1 MKLVIA
7 EKPSVAKTI
16 AKVIGA
22 SKHNDGYLSGGGYAV
37 SWCFGHLAELAQ
49 AESYNESYSKWKYD
63 DLPIIPDTWQYTVSE
78 DKRKQFEIISNLM
91 HDKSVTEVI
100 NACDAGREGEL
111 IFRTVFNL
119 SGCKKPMKRLW
130 ISSMEDA
137 AIRDGFNNLRPG
149 SAYDNLYLA
158 ALCRSKADWLV
169 GINATRLFSV
179 LYHRTLNVG
188 RVVSPTLAMIVQR
201 EAEIKAFKSE
211 SFYKVFLDFD
221 GFKAESERFADEES
235 AAAVAQICNN
245 EEAVVKAV
253 ERKEKSEKAPTLY
266 DLTTLQREANRTLGY
281 TAQQTLDYLQSLYE
295 KKLCTYPRTDSKF
308 LTEDMKNS
316 VDEIVAISTDVLGLM
331 SPKSVNRD
339 KICNNKKVSDHHAII
354 LTKSVKNTDTHPL
367 LAGEQEILK
376 LIAKRTL
383 CAVSEPYVYTETSV
397 VICCRGMEFNA
408 KGKSVISLGWKV
420 FVKTD
425 EEDNSLPELSEG
437 QSLIT
442 NYISVKEGKTTP
454 PKHFT
459 EDTILSAME
468 NAGANDIPDE
478 AFSGYPAQAG
488 LRGEKEEQQSGVDTR
503 QTAGVTERR
512 LFRRGLGTPAT
523 RAAIIEKLVSAGF
536 VTRIKGQKTINL
548 IPEGIGASLITIL
561 PEELQSPLLT
571 AQWEQQLLLI
581 EKGEIN
587 PDDFMSAIEDMVN
600 TLVRD
605 YKVIDGA
612 EVLFPSGREVVGKC
626 PRCGS
631 NVTESKKG
639 YFCEKNNCRFALWK
653 DNRFLTSKRVSLS
666 SKMAEKLLKDGKAYV
681 SGIYS
686 EKTGKKYDAFIVMTD
701 DGIKTTFG
709 LDFTK
714 GGALNGR

>member
-22 SKHNDGYLSGGGYAV
+22 TKHNDGYLSGGGYAV

-63 DLPIIPDTWQYTVSE
+63 DLPIIPDTWQYAVSE
-78 DKRKQFEIISNLM
+78 DKRKQFEIISNLI

-119 SGCKKPMKRLW
+119 AGCSKPMKRLW
-130 ISSMEDA
+130 ISSMEDT
-137 AIRDGFNNLRPG
+137 AIKDGFNNLRPG
-149 SAYDNLYLA
+149 SEYDALYNA

-188 RVVSPTLAMIVQR
+188 RVISPTLAMIVQR

-211 SFYKVFLDFD
+211 PFYKVFLDFD

-253 ERKEKSEKAPTLY
+253 ERKEKNEKAPTLY

-316 VDEIVAISTDVLGLM
+316 VDEIVTISADVLNLV
-331 SPKSVNRD
+331 SPNSID
-339 KICNNKKVSDHHAII
+339 KDKVCNNKKVSDHHAII
-354 LTKSVKNTDTHPL
+354 LTKSVKNTDTHSL

-383 CAVSEPYVYTETSV
+383 CAVSEPYVYTETSA
-397 VICCRGMEFNA
+397 VICCGGKEFNA
-408 KGKSVISLGWKV
+408 KGKSVINLGWKA

-425 EEDNSLPELSEG
+425 EEDNNLPKLSEG
-437 QSLIT
+437 QLLIT

-478 AFSGYPAQAG
+478 A
-488 LRGEKEEQQSGVDTR
+488 
-503 QTAGVTERR
+503 ERK
-512 LFRRGLGTPAT
+512 GLGTPAT
-523 RAAIIEKLVSAGF
+523 RASIIEKLVSVGF
-536 VTRIKGQKTINL
+536 VTRTKGQKNVHL

-587 PDDFMSAIEDMVN
+587 PDDFMSAIENMVN

-612 EVLFPSGREVVGKC
+612 EVLFPSEREVVGKC

-701 DGIKTTFG
+701 DGTKTTFG

-714 GGALNGR
+714 GGTLNG

>member
-22 SKHNDGYLSGGGYAV
+22 TKHNDGYLSGDGYAV

-49 AESYNESYSKWKYD
+49 AESYNESYGKWKHS
-63 DLPIIPDTWQYTVSE
+63 DLPIIPDTWQYAVSE

-119 SGCKKPMKRLW
+119 AGCSKPMKRLW
-130 ISSMEDA
+130 ISSMEDT
-137 AIRDGFNNLRPG
+137 AIKDGFNNLRPG
-149 SAYDNLYLA
+149 SEYDALYNA

-211 SFYKVFLDFD
+211 PFYKLFLDFD

-308 LTEDMKNS
+308 LTEDMKNT
-316 VDEIVAISTDVLGLM
+316 VNEIVAISADVLGLM
-331 SPKSVNRD
+331 SPNSINKD
-339 KICNNKKVSDHHAII
+339 KVCNNKKVSDHHAII
-354 LTKSVKNTDTHPL
+354 LTKSVKNTDTHSL

-383 CAVSEPYVYTETSV
+383 CAVSEPYVYTETSA
-397 VICCRGMEFNA
+397 VICCRGKEFNA
-408 KGKSVISLGWKV
+408 KGKSVINLGWKA

-425 EEDNSLPELSEG
+425 EEDNNLPKLSEG
-437 QSLIT
+437 QMLIT

-478 AFSGYPAQAG
+478 A
-488 LRGEKEEQQSGVDTR
+488 
-503 QTAGVTERR
+503 ERK
-512 LFRRGLGTPAT
+512 GLGTPAT
-523 RAAIIEKLVSAGF
+523 RAAIIEKLVSVGF
-536 VTRIKGQKTINL
+536 VTRTKGQKNVNL

-631 NVTESKKG
+631 NVAESKKG

-701 DGIKTTFG
+701 DGTKTTFG

-714 GGALNGR
+714 GGTLNG

>member
-22 SKHNDGYLSGGGYAV
+22 TKHNDGYLSGDGYAV

-49 AESYNESYSKWKYD
+49 AESYNESYGKWKYS
-63 DLPIIPDTWQYTVSE
+63 DLPIIPDTWQYAVSE

-119 SGCKKPMKRLW
+119 AGCSKPMKRLW
-130 ISSMEDA
+130 ISSMEDT
-137 AIRDGFNNLRPG
+137 AIKDGFNNLRPG
-149 SAYDNLYLA
+149 SEYDALYNA

-211 SFYKVFLDFD
+211 PFYKLFLDFD

-308 LTEDMKNS
+308 LTEDMKNT
-316 VDEIVAISTDVLGLM
+316 VNEIVAISADVLGLM
-331 SPKSVNRD
+331 SPNSINKD
-339 KICNNKKVSDHHAII
+339 KVCNNKKVSDHHAII
-354 LTKSVKNTDTHPL
+354 LTKSVKNTDTHSL

-383 CAVSEPYVYTETSV
+383 CAVSEPYVYTETSA
-397 VICCRGMEFNA
+397 VICCGGKEFNA
-408 KGKSVISLGWKV
+408 KGKSVINLGWKA

-425 EEDNSLPELSEG
+425 EEDNNLPKLSEG

-478 AFSGYPAQAG
+478 A
-488 LRGEKEEQQSGVDTR
+488 
-503 QTAGVTERR
+503 ERK
-512 LFRRGLGTPAT
+512 GLGTPAT
-523 RAAIIEKLVSAGF
+523 RAAIIEKLVSVGF
-536 VTRIKGQKTINL
+536 VTRTKGQKNVNL

-701 DGIKTTFG
+701 DGTKTTFG

-714 GGALNGR
+714 GGTLNG

>member
-49 AESYNESYSKWKYD
+49 AESYNESYGKWKHS
-63 DLPIIPDTWQYTVSE
+63 DLPIIPDTWQYAVSE

-119 SGCKKPMKRLW
+119 AGCSKPMKRLW
-130 ISSMEDA
+130 ISSMEDT
-137 AIRDGFNNLRPG
+137 AIKDAFNNLRPG
-149 SAYDNLYLA
+149 SEYDALYNA

-188 RVVSPTLAMIVQR
+188 RVISPTLAMIVQR

-211 SFYKVFLDFD
+211 PFYKVFLDFD

-308 LTEDMKNS
+308 LTEDMKNT
-316 VDEIVAISTDVLGLM
+316 VNEIVAIAADVLGLV
-331 SPKSVNRD
+331 SPNSID
-339 KICNNKKVSDHHAII
+339 KDKVCNNKKVSDHHAII
-354 LTKSVKNTDTHPL
+354 LTKSVKNTDTHSL

-383 CAVSEPYVYTETSV
+383 CAVSEPYVYTETSA
-397 VICCRGMEFNA
+397 VICCGGKEFNA
-408 KGKSVISLGWKV
+408 KGKSVINLGWKA

-425 EEDNSLPELSEG
+425 EGDNNLPNLGEG

-459 EDTILSAME
+459 EDTILFAME

-488 LRGEKEEQQSGVDTR
+488 LRGEKEEQQSGVATR
-503 QTAGVTERR
+503 QTVGVTERS

-523 RAAIIEKLVSAGF
+523 RAAIIEKLVSVGF
-536 VTRIKGQKTINL
+536 VTRTKGQKNVNL

-587 PDDFMSAIEDMVN
+587 PDDFMSAIENMVN

-666 SKMAEKLLKDGKAYV
+666 SKMAEKLLKDSKAYV

-701 DGIKTTFG
+701 DGTKTTFG

-714 GGALNGR
+714 GGTLNG

>member
-49 AESYNESYSKWKYD
+49 AESYNESYGKWKHS
-63 DLPIIPDTWQYTVSE
+63 DLPIIPDTWQYAVSE

-119 SGCKKPMKRLW
+119 AGCSKPMKRLW
-130 ISSMEDA
+130 ISSMEDT
-137 AIRDGFNNLRPG
+137 AIKDAFNNLRPG
-149 SAYDNLYLA
+149 SEYDALYNA

-188 RVVSPTLAMIVQR
+188 RVISPTLAMIVQR

-211 SFYKVFLDFD
+211 PFYKVFLDFD

-308 LTEDMKNS
+308 LTEDMKNT
-316 VDEIVAISTDVLGLM
+316 VNEIVAIAADVLGLA
-331 SPKSVNRD
+331 SPNSID
-339 KICNNKKVSDHHAII
+339 KDKVCNNKKVSDHHAII
-354 LTKSVKNTDTHPL
+354 LTKSEKNTDTHSL

-397 VICCRGMEFNA
+397 VICCGGKEFNA
-408 KGKSVISLGWKV
+408 KGKSVINLGWKA

-425 EEDNSLPELSEG
+425 DEDNNPTKLSEG

-503 QTAGVTERR
+503 QTAGVTERS

-523 RAAIIEKLVSAGF
+523 RAAIIEKLVSVGF
-536 VTRIKGQKTINL
+536 VTRTKGQKNVHL

-587 PDDFMSAIEDMVN
+587 PDDFMSAIENIVN

-701 DGIKTTFG
+701 DGTKTTFG

-714 GGALNGR
+714 GGTLNG

>member
-22 SKHNDGYLSGGGYAV
+22 SKHNDGYLSGDGYAV

-49 AESYNESYSKWKYD
+49 AESYNESYGKWKHS
-63 DLPIIPDTWQYTVSE
+63 DLPIIPDTWQYAVSE

-119 SGCKKPMKRLW
+119 AGCSKPMKRLW
-130 ISSMEDA
+130 ISSMEDT
-137 AIRDGFNNLRPG
+137 AIKDGFNNLRPG
-149 SAYDNLYLA
+149 SEYDALYNA

-211 SFYKVFLDFD
+211 PFYKLFLDFD

-308 LTEDMKNS
+308 LTEDMKNT
-316 VDEIVAISTDVLGLM
+316 VNEIVAISADVLGLM
-331 SPKSVNRD
+331 SPNSINKD
-339 KICNNKKVSDHHAII
+339 KVCNNKKVSDHHAII
-354 LTKSVKNTDTHPL
+354 LTKSVKNTDTHSL

-383 CAVSEPYVYTETSV
+383 CAVSEPYVYTETSA
-397 VICCRGMEFNA
+397 VICCGGKEFNA
-408 KGKSVISLGWKV
+408 KGKSVINLGWKA

-425 EEDNSLPELSEG
+425 EEDNNLPKLSEG
-437 QSLIT
+437 EMLIT

-478 AFSGYPAQAG
+478 A
-488 LRGEKEEQQSGVDTR
+488 
-503 QTAGVTERR
+503 ERK
-512 LFRRGLGTPAT
+512 GLGTPAT
-523 RAAIIEKLVSAGF
+523 RAAIIEKLVSVGF
-536 VTRIKGQKTINL
+536 VTRTKGQKNVNL

-631 NVTESKKG
+631 NVAESKKG

-686 EKTGKKYDAFIVMTD
+686 EKTGKKYDAFIIMTD
-701 DGIKTTFG
+701 DGTKTTFG

-714 GGALNGR
+714 GGTLNG

>member
-22 SKHNDGYLSGGGYAV
+22 TKHNDGYLSGDGYAV

-49 AESYNESYSKWKYD
+49 AESYNESYGKWKHS
-63 DLPIIPDTWQYTVSE
+63 DLPIIPDTWQYAVSE

-119 SGCKKPMKRLW
+119 AGCSKPMKRLW
-130 ISSMEDA
+130 ISSMEDT
-137 AIRDGFNNLRPG
+137 AIKDGFNNLRPG
-149 SAYDNLYLA
+149 SEYDALYNA

-211 SFYKVFLDFD
+211 PFYKLFLDFD

-308 LTEDMKNS
+308 LTEDMKNT
-316 VDEIVAISTDVLGLM
+316 VNEIVAISADVLGLM
-331 SPKSVNRD
+331 SPNSINKD
-339 KICNNKKVSDHHAII
+339 KVCNNKKVSDHHAII
-354 LTKSVKNTDTHPL
+354 LTKSVKNTDTHSL

-383 CAVSEPYVYTETSV
+383 CAVSEPYVYTETSA
-397 VICCRGMEFNA
+397 VICCGGKEFNA
-408 KGKSVISLGWKV
+408 KGKSVINLGWKA

-425 EEDNSLPELSEG
+425 EEDNNLPKLSEG
-437 QSLIT
+437 QMLIT

-478 AFSGYPAQAG
+478 A
-488 LRGEKEEQQSGVDTR
+488 
-503 QTAGVTERR
+503 ERK
-512 LFRRGLGTPAT
+512 GLGTPAT
-523 RAAIIEKLVSAGF
+523 RAAIIEKLVSVGF
-536 VTRIKGQKTINL
+536 VTRTKGQKNVNL

-631 NVTESKKG
+631 NVAESKKG

-653 DNRFLTSKRVSLS
+653 DNRFLTSKRVRLS

-701 DGIKTTFG
+701 DGTKTTFG

-714 GGALNGR
+714 GGTLNG

>member
-16 AKVIGA
+16 ANVIGA
-22 SKHNDGYLSGGGYAV
+22 TKHNDGYLSGGGYAV

-49 AESYNESYSKWKYD
+49 AESYNESYGKWKYS
-63 DLPIIPDTWQYTVSE
+63 DLPIIPDAWQYAVSE

-91 HDKSVTEVI
+91 HDESITEVI

-119 SGCKKPMKRLW
+119 ARCSKTMKRLW
-130 ISSMEDA
+130 ISSMEDT

-149 SAYDNLYLA
+149 SDYDNLYSA

-169 GINATRLFSV
+169 GINATRMFSV

-211 SFYKVFLDFD
+211 PFYKVFLDFD
-221 GFKAESERFADEES
+221 GFKAESECFADEES

-266 DLTTLQREANRTLGY
+266 DLTSLQREANRTLGY

-308 LTEDMKNS
+308 LAENMKNT
-316 VDEIVAISTDVLGLM
+316 VNEIVAISAYVLGLV
-331 SPKSVNRD
+331 SPNSID
-339 KICNNKKVSDHHAII
+339 KDKVCNNKKVSDHHAII
-354 LTKSVKNTDTHPL
+354 LTKSVKNIDTHSL

-383 CAVSEPYVYTETSV
+383 CAVSEPYVYTEISA
-397 VICCRGMEFNA
+397 VICCCGKEFNA
-408 KGKSVISLGWKV
+408 KGKSVISLGWKA

-425 EEDNSLPELSEG
+425 EEDNNLPKLSEG
-437 QSLIT
+437 QSFIT
-442 NYISVKEGKTTP
+442 NYISVKEGETTP

-468 NAGANDIPDE
+468 NAGANDIPDV
-478 AFSGYPAQAG
+478 
-488 LRGEKEEQQSGVDTR
+488 QSC
-503 QTAGVTERR
+503 
-512 LFRRGLGTPAT
+512 
-523 RAAIIEKLVSAGF
+523 ICI
-536 VTRIKGQKTINL
+536 
-548 IPEGIGASLITIL
+548 
-561 PEELQSPLLT
+561 
-571 AQWEQQLLLI
+571 
-581 EKGEIN
+581 
-587 PDDFMSAIEDMVN
+587 
-600 TLVRD
+600 
-605 YKVIDGA
+605 
-612 EVLFPSGREVVGKC
+612 
-626 PRCGS
+626 RCKS
-631 NVTESKKG
+631 
-639 YFCEKNNCRFALWK
+639 NCRKTFAAACK
-653 DNRFLTSKRVSLS
+653 RFV
-666 SKMAEKLLKDGKAYV
+666 G
-681 SGIYS
+681 
-686 EKTGKKYDAFIVMTD
+686 
-701 DGIKTTFG
+701 
-709 LDFTK
+709 
-714 GGALNGR
+714 